1 MPIRYSSMLVLS
13 AVTTIFLTGSTAF
26 AKNRHQGAKSIQA
39 RCLESVGAY
48 NYPGTRRWRFS
59 GGHGTAQWQAYY
71 SCLDSYTMKKR

>member
-1 MPIRYSSMLVLS
+1 MLVLS
-13 AVTTIFLTGSTAF
+13 VVTAMLVAASTTF
-26 AKNRHQGAKSIQA
+26 AKNRRPGTKSIQV

-59 GGHGTAQWQAYY
+59 GGIGTAQWQAFY